1 MNVKKTTLT
10 IAMMIFMVFAIS
22 GVTEASYAY
31 WASNVT
37 APANSDTTG
46 TIGVGTWSFIPQW
59 DANTTYLTGD
69 QVINNGFVYEAKRDN
84 PTREPGVDG
93 GWNRDWTQI
102 TF

>member
-1 MNVKKTTLT
+1 MNVKKTALT

-46 TIGVGTWSFIPQW
+46 TIGVGTWTFAAQYDP
-59 DANTTYLTGD
+59 NTSYNVGD
-69 QVINNGFVYEAKRDN
+69 IVSNNGSTYQAKKSGLLK
-84 PTREPGVDG
+84 EPGVAP
-93 GWNRDWTQI
+93 GWNADWNQI
-102 TF
+102 G